1 MRYCIDR
8 AQPRVDAPPE
18 DGCVGTRMTRRY
30 VRELRKAACLTTARL
45 LDVRWMPYMC
55 LVALRVPRRWRWAGW
70 SLAVSPAHPSD
81 VLRIRELRHCAHFCG
96 LVPELLPPSFAD
108 GAILTA

>member
-45 LDVRWMPYMC
+45 LDVRLDALHVSSC
-55 LVALRVPRRWRWAGW
+55 LTCAQTM
-70 SLAVSPAHPSD
+70 AVGG
-81 VLRIRELRHCAHFCG
+81 LELDGVSCAP
-96 LVPELLPPSFAD
+96 V
-108 GAILTA
+108 

>member
-45 LDVRWMPYMC
+45 LDVRLDALSVSSC
-55 LVALRVPRRWRWAGW
+55 LTCAQTM
-70 SLAVSPAHPSD
+70 AVGG
-81 VLRIRELRHCAHFCG
+81 LELGGVSCAP
-96 LVPELLPPSFAD
+96 V
-108 GAILTA
+108 